1 MYSNHWVM
9 SCKQKTYKRLG
20 DYIREVDVR
29 NKENRLSENDLY
41 GVSVTKEYIP
51 THANLVGVQFH
62 NYKVVKTKQFTYIP
76 DTSRRGDKIALA
88 LNLLG
93 KEIIVSNVYITFEVD
108 EKRLLPEYLMMWFRR
123 PEFDRYARYKSH
135 GSARE
140 VFDWEDM
147 CDVLLPVPPIEEQ
160 RRIVSEYQTVERRI
174 QNNEQLIKKLE
185 ETAQAIYH
193 HTFVEGIDEN
203 NLPEGWNVVTIRE
216 FCSDIKSGGTPSKLE
231 DSYWSNGVI
240 PWIKTG
246 EVQNCVIIESEEFIT
261 EEGLKNSSARLIPRN
276 SVVVAMY
283 GGGTLSNVGYLAFET
298 STNQACCN
306 MMCKTKLDAS
316 YLYYYFRYR
325 QEEIRRLANG
335 GAQENL
341 NAELLSS
348 QKIFSVD
355 NVNLLLPFKVILDNV
370 INLTYESKHLRSLLS
385 LLTSKLS

>member
-1 MYSNHWVM
+1 MYSNHWAM
-9 SCKQKTYKRLG
+9 SCKQETYRRLG

-93 KEIIVSNVYITFEVD
+93 KEIIVSNVYTTFEVD

-174 QNNEQLIKKLE
+174 QNNELLIKKLE

-203 NLPEGWNVVTIRE
+203 NLPQGWRMGHLGDIMNISSGKSVVDKVDQRT
-216 FCSDIKSGGTPSKLE
+216 DYYKYPVAGASGIIGYSSLFNKEKRILTTGRVGTL
-231 DSYWSNGVI
+231 GVI
-240 PWIKTG
+240 NKYDEAVWCADNVLIA
-246 EVQNCVIIESEEFIT
+246 ESEFYEFSCIS
-261 EEGLKNSSARLIPRN
+261 LKN
-276 SVVVAMY
+276 VKY
-283 GGGTLSNVGYLAFET
+283 
-298 STNQACCN
+298 
-306 MMCKTKLDAS
+306 
-316 YLYYYFRYR
+316 
-325 QEEIRRLANG
+325 EEISKG
-335 GAQENL
+335 GVQALLTQGEL
-341 NAELLSS
+341 NNYPIVVPVKE
-348 QKIFSVD
+348 V
-355 NVNLLLPFKVILDNV
+355 LDNF
-370 INLTYESKHLRSLLS
+370 ESKVEPIFTLVKTYTHEIYHLRTLLS